1 MRILVAS
8 ARAVP
13 SRLSALPPS
22 PPHTPPAGTPATTGL
37 LRVIGRWSLTA
48 LVINSI
54 IGSGIFGMPDD
65 IARALGAAAPLAYVF
80 AALGIGVV
88 MACFAEVASQF
99 RTAGGPY
106 LYAREAFGRFAGV
119 QMGWFAWLVRL
130 TSAAANANLFVVYLG
145 AFWPAATNSL
155 PRAVILIALI
165 GFLAAVNI
173 RGVKAGASVSNFFT
187 VTKLLPIAVFVV
199 AGALL
204 VGGDIRLGTTDAPS
218 GAWLQ
223 AILALVF
230 AFGGFEAALIP
241 MGEAKDPRRDAPFA
255 LFTALA
261 VVALV
266 YLSVHLVVMGA
277 FPDPAAFTRPEV
289 MERPVS
295 EAARVFLGG
304 AGAVLI
310 AIGVMLSTYGYLAG
324 QFVSA
329 PRLTFAFAEQRDFP
343 RFFAAI
349 HPRFQT
355 PHVSILIHAVLVGA
369 LAIYGSFIWNALL
382 SSVARLVTYG
392 VVCAAV
398 VALRRKHPG
407 ASRFVLPGGWLL
419 PLLGLAFCVLIA
431 AQMERAHAGIAVV
444 IVFAAAGNWALAR
457 RQK

>member
-1 MRILVAS
+1 MSDA
-8 ARAVP
+8 
-13 SRLSALPPS
+13 
-22 PPHTPPAGTPATTGL
+22 TPGL
-37 LRVIGRWSLTA
+37 LRVIGRWTLVALT
-48 LVINSI
+48 INAI

-65 IARALGAAAPLAYVF
+65 IARAVGAAAPLAYLF

-99 RTAGGPY
+99 HTAGGPY
-106 LYAREAFGRFAGV
+106 LYARAAFGRFAGV

-145 AFWPAATNSL
+145 EFWPGATSAL
-155 PRAVILIALI
+155 PRTVILIALLA
-165 GFLAAVNI
+165 FLAAVNV

-204 VGGDIRLGTTDAPS
+204 VGKDIEPGPTDAPS
-218 GAWLQ
+218 RAWLQ

-261 VVALV
+261 VVAIT

-277 FPDPAAFTRPEV
+277 FPEPAAFSRPEV
-289 MERPVS
+289 MDRPVA
-295 EAARVFLGG
+295 EAARTFLGS

-349 HPRFQT
+349 HPRFKT
-355 PHVSILIHAVLVGA
+355 PHVSIVIYAVLVGA
-369 LAIYGSFIWNALL
+369 LAIYGSFIWNAIL
-382 SSVARLVTYG
+382 SAAARLVTYG
-392 VVCAAV
+392 LVCAAV
-398 VALRRKHPG
+398 VVLRRQHP
-407 ASRFVLPGGWLL
+407 AAPRFRLPGGWLL

-431 AQMERAHAGIAVV
+431 AQMEGAHAQIALV
-444 IVFAAAGNWALAR
+444 IALAATVNWACVR
-457 RQK
+457 RQR